1 MRTNEQKHRQ
11 HYKRVASIL
20 VCLLGIILPGH
31 AQSALPQ
38 STENPATYKEKLA
51 AVLKA
56 FGDKEQFN
64 SLTESAQ
71 TLILTKISTSDNA
84 AFKTM
89 SENEKAQKA
98 KELADKYAKEQFFTD
113 ISDIMLEQTQIQ
125 TSVPEEQLDQLVRLL
140 QDEKTQTAIAHLNQ
154 ATADTS
160 SVKTMDWEAI
170 LAESEKAGKLPAP
183 IQAKECTESY
193 KTAFDRYYEK
203 SGQHEAIE
211 KLLGMLEA
219 MMALSDGNDG
229 NTKQMKAALDYMK
242 ANVKTAI
249 LNSYI
254 GTVTEEDLNILYEM
268 QNTSAGEAITRTLV
282 DPETLTSIMT
292 GIIGKI
298 LPWIDRQLSAQ
309 PK

>member
-98 KELADKYAKEQFFTD
+98 KELADKYAKEQFFMD

-125 TSVPEEQLDQLVRLL
+125 ASVPEDQLDQLARLL
-140 QDEKTQTAIAHLNQ
+140 QDEKTQTAIDHLNL
-154 ATADTS
+154 TSADTLS
-160 SVKTMDWEAI
+160 AKAMDWEAI
-170 LAESEKAGKLPAP
+170 LAESEKTGKLPAP

-193 KTAFDRYYEK
+193 KAAFDRYRKK
-203 SGQHEAIE
+203 SGAHEAMN
-211 KLLGMLEA
+211 KLTDILEA
-219 MMALSDGNDG
+219 MIALSDGNDG